1 MSKEIHVNSYVKK
14 DGTHVRE
21 HIRNVNSV
29 GSFAPK
35 QEPQKIILEENHNK
49 TNPVLYYSDESEYV
63 SPTVLTG
70 GIEYDAP
77 GGGSV
82 DSGSSGSVG
91 DIVSE
96 VVKVISEVTPMV
108 AQLVSA
114 LNSGNSSAAAYWQ
127 PQVNSK
133 IKQINLK
140 QNQVEYIIKEYS
152 KKLAKTKNKEEYSK
166 LYETLA
172 KSNIP
177 HRKLSSMV
185 YAVNALA
192 NNGNYAQA
200 ATELENFKNSSTPI
214 DTSKPYIQASPRP
227 EIKAAPKPEIRSKYH
242 PEIRAAYH
250 PEMKAAPQNI
260 IKQQYDRWNNDR
272 KHMFAEYPEFQKQAI
287 GTALDIM
294 DIPPVNYIH
303 DANNLW
309 KIAADKFE
317 HDSDYIN
324 ANGMVI
330 DSIEQLTPKVK
341 DIVRQKLIQQIGKDN
356 ARGVFFNSTSTLAQ
370 GIGQSKEFQEYIV
383 KNIDKLYNGEVIES
397 GSTYFKSN
405 YNLRLALGHADILF
419 AQIDKDGNISAIIM
433 DTYDFNEFDPDWKVH
448 IAYHVQKEG
457 LIENYYILIYVLIPM
472 QEAWGLNTCIIK
484 DLYD

>member
-49 TNPVLYYSDESEYV
+49 TNPVLYYANESEYV

-82 DSGSSGSVG
+82 DSSSSGSVG

-140 QNQVEYIIKEYS
+140 QNQVENIIKEYS
-152 KKLAKTKNKEEYSK
+152 KKLAKTKNKKEYSK
-166 LYETLA
+166 LYETLS
-172 KSNIP
+172 KMNIP
-177 HRKLSSMV
+177 HRKLSGMV
-185 YAVNALA
+185 YVVNALA
-192 NNGNYAQA
+192 TNGNYAQA

-214 DTSKPYIQASPRP
+214 DTSKPYIQAAPQP
-227 EIKAAPKPEIRSKYH
+227 EIKAAPKPEIRAKYH
-242 PEIRAAYH
+242 PEIRATYH
-250 PEMKAAPQNI
+250 PEIKAAPGNI
-260 IKQQYDRWNNDR
+260 IKKQYERWNNDR

-287 GTALDIM
+287 SIAFDGM
-294 DIPPVNYIH
+294 DASAKYNVP

-317 HDSDYIN
+317 HESDYIN

-330 DSIEQLTPKVK
+330 DHIEQLTPKVK

-356 ARGVFFNSTSTLAQ
+356 ARGVFFNPSSSLAKN
-370 GIGQSKEFQEYIV
+370 IGHSEEFQEYIA
-383 KNIDKLYNGEVIES
+383 KNIDRLNNGEVIES

-457 LIENYYILIYVLIPM
+457 LIENYYILIHVIVPLQEIPC
-472 QEAWGLNTCIIK
+472 LYTCMIK
-484 DLYD
+484 N